1 MEFKIR
7 DTSWFKRRDPV
18 EEIKPVTVT
27 VSNLELTNN
36 HMCEML
42 ATYDDGN
49 TYKLSARVNQNPITE
64 KWTVHGI
71 NHFGLSTLVDIIEQ

>member
-7 DTSWFKRRDPV
+7 DTSWFKRRPPTK
-18 EEIKPVTVT
+18 EIQPVTVT
-27 VSNLELTNN
+27 MSGLELTND
-36 HMCEML
+36 HMCEMM

-49 TYKLSARVNQNPITE
+49 IYKLSARVNQNPITG

-71 NHFGLSTLVDIIEQ
+71 NHTGLSTLVDIVE